1 MKKLLLI
8 LLSILLYSCAEEKGK
23 TLTFDQLEKEKE
35 AIKSVITTYNQAIQS
50 RNFSPIVEL
59 LSKDVIFFGS
69 DSTETIKSIV
79 DFKLAVEEEW
89 SMYEKVDY
97 GEMQDF
103 SIFMDDAATIA
114 SVIYGLPATYYM
126 DGVTQKV
133 FLRYARTLKKESR
146 KWLIISGIVGIT
158 RPNTE
163 IFIKE
168 EVAK

>member
-1 MKKLLLI
+1 
-8 LLSILLYSCAEEKGK
+8 
-23 TLTFDQLEKEKE
+23 
-35 AIKSVITTYNQAIQS
+35 
-50 RNFSPIVEL
+50 
-59 LSKDVIFFGS
+59 
-69 DSTETIKSIV
+69 
-79 DFKLAVEEEW
+79 
-89 SMYEKVDY
+89 
-97 GEMQDF
+97 
-103 SIFMDDAATIA
+103 
-114 SVIYGLPATYYM
+114 M